1 MKQVK
6 LLAAVLASGALLA
19 TAVPASADAALYKHY
34 VACGLAAKAKP
45 SHVCPRGG
53 NKGAFFR
60 SNKADVF
67 YTICVKFPTGKNLCA
82 RHQRAIKGT
91 LYVNKI
97 TSNIPGRHKVR
108 WFVNNKRV
116 GVWFFRIGGGGGSGG
131 SSRNCTSGYSPC
143 LPPASDYDCSGG
155 GGNGPR
161 YANGPVQ
168 VYGSDPYGLD
178 RDNDGIGCEL

>member
-1 MKQVK
+1 MKGLK
-6 LLAAVLASGALLA
+6 LSAVTLLGVVALLA
-19 TAVPASADAALYKHY
+19 SAAPASARAGAYKHY

-97 TSNIPGRHKVR
+97 TSNIPGRHKVT
-108 WFVNNKRV
+108 WFVNKKRV
-116 GVWFFRIGGGGGSGG
+116 GSFIFTVKR
-131 SSRNCTSGYSPC
+131 
-143 LPPASDYDCSGG
+143 
-155 GGNGPR
+155 
-161 YANGPVQ
+161 
-168 VYGSDPYGLD
+168 
-178 RDNDGIGCEL
+178 